1 MAFEEMERVQ
11 PMSINDMRIVAC
23 ALSAEAA
30 AVNKREAVLVSLMVE
45 GLDRAV
51 VLDNPQDLLDNPQD
65 LFNVIRALFAAGERV
80 WPDVFKGASEFA
92 LEDEEGEE
100 GESWKG

>member
-11 PMSINDMRIVAC
+11 QVPFSDMRIRAC
-23 ALSAEAA
+23 ALSPEAA
-30 AVNKREAVLVSLMVE
+30 AVNKWEAVLISLAVG

-51 VLDNPQDLLDNPQD
+51 VVDNPGD

-80 WPDVFKGASEFA
+80 WPEVYRGDSEFA
-92 LEDEEGEE
+92 LEEEDEE

>member
-11 PMSINDMRIVAC
+11 PMSISDMRIGAC

-30 AVNKREAVLVSLMVE
+30 AVNKREAVLISLMVE

-51 VLDNPQDLLDNPQD
+51 VLDNPHD

-80 WPDVFKGASEFA
+80 WPDVFKGASQFA
-92 LEDEEGEE
+92 LEEEEDEEGEA
-100 GESWKG
+100 WKG

>member
-1 MAFEEMERVQ
+1 MEEMERVQ
-11 PMSINDMRIVAC
+11 QVPLNDMRIGAC

-30 AVNKREAVLVSLMVE
+30 AVNKREAVLISLAVE

-51 VLDNPQDLLDNPQD
+51 VLDNPQD